1 MKGVDGQGS
10 WKIKVLEGLTLPVS
24 FILQMRNVMFREG
37 QAKQ

>member
-10 WKIKVLEGLTLPVS
+10 WKPKVLEGLTLPVS
-24 FILQMRNVMFREG
+24 LIFQMRNVFREG